1 LLGLWRQGAKFRTR
15 LAREAFK
22 IGDVLLLGVRT
33 IDDEGVKERIKHL
46 GLMPL
51 MERDLQTI
59 PSRSRLLKS
68 LIFFGLGNW
77 SNCL

>member
-1 LLGLWRQGAKFRTR
+1 MQSLEPD

-51 MERDLQTI
+51 WKEI
-59 PSRSRLLKS
+59 FRL
-68 LIFFGLGNW
+68 FQAEAG
-77 SNCL
+77 C